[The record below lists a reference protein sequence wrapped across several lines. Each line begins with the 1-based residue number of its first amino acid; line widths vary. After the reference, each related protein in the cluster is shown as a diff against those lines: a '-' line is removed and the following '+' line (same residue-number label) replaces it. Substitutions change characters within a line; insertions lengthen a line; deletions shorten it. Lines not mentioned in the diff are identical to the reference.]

1 MNIVHIESNSGHV
14 HCTYTKNPI
23 VGTRREHW
31 LIALKGPVGED
42 EGGGIIKG
50 DRWGNNKG
58 GKEEG

>member
-31 LIALKGPVGED
+31 LIALKGPGGED
-42 EGGGIIKG
+42 EGG
-50 DRWGNNKG
+50 NNKRG
-58 GKEEG
+58 